1 MISRDGARL
10 AVGTFTR
17 IPVQPPTLV
26 DRRVAGQA
34 MLVAPIVGAA
44 LGAVT
49 GLPLLV
55 MTGSALGDLLM
66 ATVSVTACALLTRAM
81 HWDGLADT
89 VDALASNRA
98 ATQAL
103 EIARRS
109 DVGPMGVLAIVLVA
123 LLQITGLAAVGSPS
137 TAYGV
142 WVLACLVGRLGVMI
156 ACGEGVPPARPDGL
170 GAAVAGSVERW
181 KVAIVVVM
189 LSVLVAGGLAMA
201 QWWIAAT
208 VAGLL
213 VSWRI
218 VTVAKARLGGITGD
232 VLGAI
237 VESTTAAVTATAGLI
252 VVLVALA

>member
-1 MISRDGARL
+1 MIGRDGARL

-109 DVGPMGVLAIVLVA
+109 DVGPMGVLAIVLVS
-123 LLQITGLAAVGSPS
+123 LLQITGLAAVGSPI

-142 WVLACLVGRLGVMI
+142 WVLACLVGRLGVVI
-156 ACGEGVPPARPDGL
+156 ACREGVPPARPDGL

-189 LSVLVAGGLAMA
+189 LSVLVVGGLAMT

-213 VSWRI
+213 VTWRI
-218 VTVAKARLGGITGD
+218 VTIAKERLGGITGD

>member
-1 MISRDGARL
+1 MISRDGVRL

-17 IPVQPPTLV
+17 IPVTPPTRV
-26 DRRVAGQA
+26 DRRIAGQA
-34 MLVAPIVGAA
+34 MVLAPVVGTV

-49 GLPLLV
+49 GLPLLL

-66 ATVSVTACALLTRAM
+66 ATVTVTACALITRAM

-89 VDALASNRA
+89 VDALASNKA

-123 LLQITGLAAVGSPS
+123 LLQITGLAAVASPM
-137 TAYGV
+137 TAFGV

-156 ACGEGVPPARPDGL
+156 ACREGVPSARPDGL
-170 GAAVAGSVERW
+170 GAAVAGSVQGW
-181 KVAIVVVM
+181 KVVALCALLSVVVVGGV
-189 LSVLVAGGLAMA
+189 VLA

-213 VSWRI
+213 ATWRI
-218 VTVAKARLGGITGD
+218 VHLAKVRLGGITGD

-237 VESTTAAVTATAGLI
+237 VESSTAAVTATAGLI
-252 VVLVALA
+252 AVVVALA

>member
-123 LLQITGLAAVGSPS
+123 LLQITGLAAVGSPI

-156 ACGEGVPPARPDGL
+156 ACGEGVPPARSDGL

-181 KVAIVVVM
+181 KVVIVVVM

-208 VAGLL
+208 FAGLL
-213 VSWRI
+213 VTWRI

>member
-17 IPVQPPTLV
+17 IPVHPPTV
-26 DRRVAGQA
+26 IDRRVAGQA
-34 MLVAPIVGAA
+34 MVLAPIVGAA

-49 GLPLLV
+49 GLPLLL
-55 MTGSALGDLLM
+55 MTGAALGDLLM
-66 ATVSVTACALLTRAM
+66 ATVTVTACALITRAM

-123 LLQITGLAAVGSPS
+123 LLQITGLAAVGSPV
-137 TAYGV
+137 TAYGA

-156 ACGEGVPPARPDGL
+156 ACREGVPPARSDGL
-170 GAAVAGSVERW
+170 GAAVAGSVKRW
-181 KVAIVVVM
+181 KVAIVVVL
-189 LSVLVAGGLAMA
+189 LSVIAVVGLAMA

-208 VAGLL
+208 FAGLL
-213 VSWRI
+213 ASWRI
-218 VTVAKARLGGITGD
+218 INLAKARLGGITGD

-237 VESTTAAVTATAGLI
+237 VESSTAAVTAMAGLI
-252 VVLVALA
+252 AVLVALA